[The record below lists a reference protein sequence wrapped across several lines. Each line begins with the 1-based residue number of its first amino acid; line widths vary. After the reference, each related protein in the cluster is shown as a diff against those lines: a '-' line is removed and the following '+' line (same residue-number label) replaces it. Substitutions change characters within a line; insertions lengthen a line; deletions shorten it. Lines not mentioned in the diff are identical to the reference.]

1 MFPTFDFNKMLI
13 SQHMFSWILFLQWL
27 QIVFSFLNKHFYFN
41 FFVDFDLNPKLL
53 TRGKPKQRNFCEQK
67 IRIRRFRICENVWW
81 TRYKSA
87 KQRKRMVSMNKSLLL
102 QLVNSEW
109 LPLQFQVF
117 LKIYFAMQYIVSFE
131 HLEKSIGQI
140 EKLRMLQNLRF
151 LIYMSNENNSR
162 VFLVSQL
169 IFWRF
174 LDK

>member
-1 MFPTFDFNKMLI
+1 MFPTFDLNNEFIICFHESCFFNGCKE
-13 SQHMFSWILFLQWL
+13 
-27 QIVFSFLNKHFYFN
+27 SFLFKKNIFIGN
-41 FFVDFDLNPKLL
+41 FFDLNSKLL
-53 TRGKPKQRNFCEQK
+53 TRRKTLKK
-67 IRIRRFRICENVWW
+67 IWLKKIMICRFKNCENMWW

-140 EKLRMLQNLRF
+140 DKLRMLQNLRF
-151 LIYMSNENNSR
+151 PIYMSNDHNGTITKIANYQETIKIA
-162 VFLVSQL
+162 V
-169 IFWRF
+169 I
-174 LDK
+174 

>member
-1 MFPTFDFNKMLI
+1 MVKTIGMFPTFDFNKMRI
-13 SQHMFSWILFLQWL
+13 SHHMFSRILFLQWL

-109 LPLQFQVF
+109 LPTSISSVF
-117 LKIYFAMQYIVSFE
+117 EDLLGHAVHSFLWTLGEVNWTNRKIKDAT
-131 HLEKSIGQI
+131 KS
-140 EKLRMLQNLRF
+140 
-151 LIYMSNENNSR
+151 
-162 VFLVSQL
+162 
-169 IFWRF
+169 
-174 LDK
+174 

>member
-1 MFPTFDFNKMLI
+1 MVKTIGMFPTFDFNKMLI
-13 SQHMFSWILFLQWL
+13 SQHMFSRILFLQWL

-67 IRIRRFRICENVWW
+67 IRIRRFRICENMWW

-109 LPLQFQVF
+109 LPTSISSVF
-117 LKIYFAMQYIVSFE
+117 EDLLRYAVHSFLWTLGEVNWTNRKIKDAT
-131 HLEKSIGQI
+131 KS
-140 EKLRMLQNLRF
+140 
-151 LIYMSNENNSR
+151 
-162 VFLVSQL
+162 
-169 IFWRF
+169 
-174 LDK
+174 